1 MKDVIVST
9 KDDFIFKN
17 KLYDEIAIKSVVK
30 KEIDLF
36 IFEENILIK
45 EFENIKKAKE
55 AIIGKIVREEY
66 GDENDILIHYEH
78 DKKSKKLYLYSM
90 GNGRKIK
97 NIISEAKSVRI
108 RPIQFY
114 IKTIVESKIK
124 KLRDYII
131 IMELREFIYS
141 IYVKENFIIK
151 SFIKNRNDFILSNE
165 LNDLEEESVVIIS
178 KDDENIIPEKIKYK
192 LHTISLE
199 IGEIINEI
207 LLLLNIIL
215 LVFNIESISK
225 GTDDD
230 EYIPEPKQMYI
241 EKEEIFKWINLYDG
255 DSIEFKIINDVAEIT
270 YEKNKDIKKLE
281 DLGIQVK
288 KVTNYDDKKVVKVVY
303 E

>member
-55 AIIGKIVREEY
+55 DIVGKIVREEY

-78 DKKSKKLYLYSM
+78 DKKRKKLYLYSM
-90 GNGRKIK
+90 GNGKKVK
-97 NIISEAKSVRI
+97 NIINEAKVVRV

-131 IMELREFIYS
+131 IMELREIIYLLY
-141 IYVKENFIIK
+141 IKENFIVK
-151 SFIKNRNDFILSNE
+151 SFLKNKNDFILSNE
-165 LNDLEEESVVIIS
+165 VNGLEEGSVVIIS
-178 KDDENIIPEKIKYK
+178 KEDENIIPEEIKYK
-192 LHTISLE
+192 LHIISLE
-199 IGEIINEI
+199 IGEIINE
-207 LLLLNIIL
+207 
-215 LVFNIESISK
+215 K
-225 GTDDD
+225 
-230 EYIPEPKQMYI
+230 
-241 EKEEIFKWINLYDG
+241 IFK
-255 DSIEFKIINDVAEIT
+255 V
-270 YEKNKDIKKLE
+270 
-281 DLGIQVK
+281 
-288 KVTNYDDKKVVKVVY
+288 
-303 E
+303 

>member
-1 MKDVIVST
+1 MKDIIVST

-17 KLYDEIAIKSVVK
+17 KLYDEIAIKSIVK

-165 LNDLEEESVVIIS
+165 LNDLEEGSVVIIS
-178 KDDENIIPEKIKYK
+178 KDDENIIPEEIKYK
-192 LHTISLE
+192 LHIISLE
-199 IGEIINEI
+199 IGEIINE
-207 LLLLNIIL
+207 
-215 LVFNIESISK
+215 K
-225 GTDDD
+225 
-230 EYIPEPKQMYI
+230 
-241 EKEEIFKWINLYDG
+241 IFK
-255 DSIEFKIINDVAEIT
+255 V
-270 YEKNKDIKKLE
+270 
-281 DLGIQVK
+281 
-288 KVTNYDDKKVVKVVY
+288 
-303 E
+303 

>member
-55 AIIGKIVREEY
+55 DIVGKIVREEY

-78 DKKSKKLYLYSM
+78 DKKRKKLYLYSM
-90 GNGRKIK
+90 GNGKKVK
-97 NIISEAKSVRI
+97 NIINEAKVVRV

-131 IMELREFIYS
+131 IMELREIIYLLY
-141 IYVKENFIIK
+141 IKENFIVK
-151 SFIKNRNDFILSNE
+151 SFLKNKNDFILSNE
-165 LNDLEEESVVIIS
+165 VNGLEEGAVVIIS
-178 KDDENIIPEKIKYK
+178 KENENIIPEEIKYK
-192 LHTISLE
+192 LHIISLE
-199 IGEIINEI
+199 IGEIINE
-207 LLLLNIIL
+207 
-215 LVFNIESISK
+215 K
-225 GTDDD
+225 
-230 EYIPEPKQMYI
+230 
-241 EKEEIFKWINLYDG
+241 IFK
-255 DSIEFKIINDVAEIT
+255 V
-270 YEKNKDIKKLE
+270 
-281 DLGIQVK
+281 
-288 KVTNYDDKKVVKVVY
+288 
-303 E
+303 

>member
-55 AIIGKIVREEY
+55 DIVGKIVREEY

-78 DKKSKKLYLYSM
+78 DKKRKKLYLYSM
-90 GNGRKIK
+90 GNGKKVK
-97 NIISEAKSVRI
+97 NIINEAKVVRV

-131 IMELREFIYS
+131 IMELREIIYLLY
-141 IYVKENFIIK
+141 IKENFIVK
-151 SFIKNRNDFILSNE
+151 SFLKNKNDFILSNE
-165 LNDLEEESVVIIS
+165 VNDLEEGSVVIIS
-178 KDDENIIPEKIKYK
+178 KEDENIIPEEIKYK
-192 LHTISLE
+192 LHIISLE
-199 IGEIINEI
+199 IGEIINE
-207 LLLLNIIL
+207 
-215 LVFNIESISK
+215 K
-225 GTDDD
+225 
-230 EYIPEPKQMYI
+230 
-241 EKEEIFKWINLYDG
+241 IFK
-255 DSIEFKIINDVAEIT
+255 V
-270 YEKNKDIKKLE
+270 
-281 DLGIQVK
+281 
-288 KVTNYDDKKVVKVVY
+288 
-303 E
+303 

>member
-1 MKDVIVST
+1 MKDIIVST

-17 KLYDEIAIKSVVK
+17 KLYDEIAIKSIVK

-165 LNDLEEESVVIIS
+165 LNDLEEGSIVIIS

-199 IGEIINEI
+199 IGEIINE
-207 LLLLNIIL
+207 
-215 LVFNIESISK
+215 K
-225 GTDDD
+225 
-230 EYIPEPKQMYI
+230 
-241 EKEEIFKWINLYDG
+241 IFK
-255 DSIEFKIINDVAEIT
+255 V
-270 YEKNKDIKKLE
+270 
-281 DLGIQVK
+281 
-288 KVTNYDDKKVVKVVY
+288 
-303 E
+303 

>member
-1 MKDVIVST
+1 MKDIIVST

-17 KLYDEIAIKSVVK
+17 KLYDEIAIKSIVK

-55 AIIGKIVREEY
+55 AIIGKRVREEY

-108 RPIQFY
+108 KPIQFY

-165 LNDLEEESVVIIS
+165 LNDLEEGSVVIIS

-199 IGEIINEI
+199 IGEIINE
-207 LLLLNIIL
+207 
-215 LVFNIESISK
+215 K
-225 GTDDD
+225 
-230 EYIPEPKQMYI
+230 
-241 EKEEIFKWINLYDG
+241 IFK
-255 DSIEFKIINDVAEIT
+255 V
-270 YEKNKDIKKLE
+270 
-281 DLGIQVK
+281 
-288 KVTNYDDKKVVKVVY
+288 
-303 E
+303 

>member
-165 LNDLEEESVVIIS
+165 LNDLEEGSVVIIS

-199 IGEIINEI
+199 IGEIINE
-207 LLLLNIIL
+207 
-215 LVFNIESISK
+215 K
-225 GTDDD
+225 
-230 EYIPEPKQMYI
+230 
-241 EKEEIFKWINLYDG
+241 IFK
-255 DSIEFKIINDVAEIT
+255 V
-270 YEKNKDIKKLE
+270 
-281 DLGIQVK
+281 
-288 KVTNYDDKKVVKVVY
+288 
-303 E
+303 

>member
-1 MKDVIVST
+1 
-9 KDDFIFKN
+9 
-17 KLYDEIAIKSVVK
+17 
-30 KEIDLF
+30 
-36 IFEENILIK
+36 
-45 EFENIKKAKE
+45 
-55 AIIGKIVREEY
+55 
-66 GDENDILIHYEH
+66 
-78 DKKSKKLYLYSM
+78 M

-165 LNDLEEESVVIIS
+165 LNDLEEGSVVIIS

-199 IGEIINEI
+199 IGEIINE
-207 LLLLNIIL
+207 
-215 LVFNIESISK
+215 K
-225 GTDDD
+225 
-230 EYIPEPKQMYI
+230 
-241 EKEEIFKWINLYDG
+241 IFKL
-255 DSIEFKIINDVAEIT
+255 
-270 YEKNKDIKKLE
+270 
-281 DLGIQVK
+281 
-288 KVTNYDDKKVVKVVY
+288 
-303 E
+303 

>member
-55 AIIGKIVREEY
+55 DIVGKIVREEY

-78 DKKSKKLYLYSM
+78 DKKRKKLYLYSM
-90 GNGRKIK
+90 GNGKKVK
-97 NIISEAKSVRI
+97 NIINEAKVVRV

-131 IMELREFIYS
+131 IMELREIIYLLY
-141 IYVKENFIIK
+141 IKENFIVK
-151 SFIKNRNDFILSNE
+151 SFLKNKNDFILSNE
-165 LNDLEEESVVIIS
+165 VNGLEEGSVVIIS
-178 KDDENIIPEKIKYK
+178 KENENIIPEEIKYK
-192 LHTISLE
+192 LHIISLE
-199 IGEIINEI
+199 IGEIINE
-207 LLLLNIIL
+207 
-215 LVFNIESISK
+215 K
-225 GTDDD
+225 
-230 EYIPEPKQMYI
+230 
-241 EKEEIFKWINLYDG
+241 IFK
-255 DSIEFKIINDVAEIT
+255 V
-270 YEKNKDIKKLE
+270 
-281 DLGIQVK
+281 
-288 KVTNYDDKKVVKVVY
+288 
-303 E
+303 